1 MAENDTTD
9 APDAPVTNG
18 EATPEAKP
26 AQPVQ
31 VTNRIIAQYVRDM
44 SFENILAQKG
54 VTGDPAAD
62 IQARVDVDARKRG
75 GDDQFEVIT
84 KLNITSKTRDK
95 GEMLFVLEIDYA
107 GVFQIK
113 GVPDEQMGPYLMIE
127 CPRLV
132 FPYIRKLVADMT
144 REGGF
149 QSLSLDQFDYV
160 ALYRAKLAAQIEA
173 QKRAQAD
180 QPLN

>member
-1 MAENDTTD
+1 MAENETPQD
-9 APDAPVTNG
+9 AAPQ
-18 EATPEAKP
+18 KP
-26 AQPVQ
+26 AQPPV

-54 VTGDPAAD
+54 ITGDATPD

-75 GDDQFEVIT
+75 ADDQYEVIT
-84 KLNITSKTRDK
+84 KLNITSKTKEK
-95 GEMLFVLEIDYA
+95 GETLFVLELDYA
-107 GVFQIK
+107 GVFQIS
-113 GVPDEQMGPYLMIE
+113 GVPDDQMGPYLMIE

-132 FPYIRKLVADMT
+132 FPYVRKLVADLT

-149 QSLSLDQFDYV
+149 QSLNLEQFDYV

-173 QKRAQAD
+173 QKKMQAE
-180 QPLN
+180 QLVN

>member
-1 MAENDTTD
+1 MADTDTPQD
-9 APDAPVTNG
+9 AAPQ
-18 EATPEAKP
+18 KP
-26 AQPVQ
+26 AQPPV

-54 VTGDPAAD
+54 ITGDATPD

-75 GDDQFEVIT
+75 ADDQYEVIT
-84 KLNITSKTRDK
+84 KLNITSKTKEK
-95 GEMLFVLEIDYA
+95 GETLFVLELDYA
-107 GVFQIK
+107 GVFQIG
-113 GVPDEQMGPYLMIE
+113 GVPEDQIGPYLMIE

-132 FPYIRKLVADMT
+132 FPYVRKLVADLT

-149 QSLSLDQFDYV
+149 QSLNLEQFDYV

-173 QKRAQAD
+173 QKKAQAD
-180 QPLN
+180 KPVN